1 MYLSNFKAFLK
12 NDLADRCDDNLNKL
26 VLTKASFFDKRFAM
40 LKFLEAEASVEKE
53 TVMQEIICE
62 LLVIEKKLKDEEKV
76 LVDEASETPAKKKR
90 FLGYGLSDHDDEERN
105 GNKFDALAEMEKYEK
120 ESKLKSDEDPFLWW
134 RLRKELYPCMSKLAR
149 KF

>member
-1 MYLSNFKAFLK
+1 ME
-12 NDLADRCDDNLNKL
+12 R
-26 VLTKASFFDKRFAM
+26 
-40 LKFLEAEASVEKE
+40 
-53 TVMQEIICE
+53 
-62 LLVIEKKLKDEEKV
+62 KKT
-76 LVDEASETPAKKKR
+76 VDEANEAPGKKKR

-149 KF
+149 KYLCVQGTSTPAERVISRLGEVLTKKRLAMLGELFSKTMFLTDCI